1 MDKIF
6 FELTNPQK
14 SIWYT
19 EKFFENTSINNIC
32 GVVKI
37 NETVDFAIL
46 EKALNIFV
54 QNSDSF
60 RIQVTLENNLPVQ
73 YVEQF
78 KFFDIPLDLIDTD
91 EDLKVI
97 EKNLSQ
103 KVFQLFDAPLFQF
116 RLFKYKNGCGGFVA
130 LMHHLISQ
138 NLLFL

>member
-60 RIQVTLENNLPVQ
+60 RIQVTLENNLPMCSFS
-73 YVEQF
+73 ETAF
-78 KFFDIPLDLIDTD
+78 
-91 EDLKVI
+91 
-97 EKNLSQ
+97 LSIY
-103 KVFQLFDAPLFQF
+103 F
-116 RLFKYKNGCGGFVA
+116 Y
-130 LMHHLISQ
+130 I
-138 NLLFL
+138 